1 MRRHKLTNEHRP
13 PIVAEDL
20 FESARDLL
28 NYNKE
33 YRRKHP
39 KRFYLLSGMVF
50 CSECECVYAASGI
63 YPTPNRKHSR
73 QMYRHRISQGHCC
86 NRQFPA
92 RLLEPMVW
100 EQVTQILLNPKS
112 LREGYQKMI
121 EEEEGRYERQMRHLE
136 VLRNGI
142 EKIQAKKRRLQA
154 VYLDPDIGMSKG
166 EYLSEKKLLDGEI
179 VAANEDIEQI
189 ESELRKVPT
198 EDDLRSLEEMA
209 SEIVTALGHNLDIPP
224 IDKRNVMEM
233 LHIKVIVSPDKNVKI
248 EGWYSTDG
256 LSSTS
261 Y

>member
-1 MRRHKLTNEHRP
+1 
-13 PIVAEDL
+13 
-20 FESARDLL
+20 
-28 NYNKE
+28 
-33 YRRKHP
+33 
-39 KRFYLLSGMVF
+39 MVF